1 MKKFLKARFVLVL
14 VLVALLVLGAALHPF
29 FLGPSIK
36 AAVEKIGP
44 RVTQTRITLT
54 KAHVN
59 LFRGVVELEGLQVD
73 NPAGY
78 TTEAVIKVG
87 AVKIRLA
94 PGSVFTDTIRVKQV
108 YISGAEAWY
117 EMGIPSSNVGKLQK
131 QVAEFSGAQEKKAAQ
146 PQASGKPGK
155 KVVIDDLQILG
166 TRVHVGVKGAGGAAL
181 PIPVPNIRKQDLGKE
196 GDGKSIGQMSAEILT
211 AILGGI
217 SDAALSAGKAVGD
230 AGKAVGGAALDG
242 GKAVGGAAVDGVK
255 SLGSGVKS
263 LFGSKP

>member
-1 MKKFLKARFVLVL
+1 MKKPLKACLVL
-14 VLVALLVLGAALHPF
+14 VLCLVGLLVLAVVLHPF
-29 FLGPSIK
+29 YLGPSIK

-44 RVTQTRITLT
+44 RVTQTRISLAR
-54 KAHVN
+54 AHVN
-59 LFRGVVELEGLQVD
+59 LFRGVVELDGLQVD

-78 TTEAVIKVG
+78 TTEAVVKVG

-94 PGSVFTDTIRVKQV
+94 PGSVFTDTIHVKQV
-108 YISGAEAWY
+108 YVSGAEAWY

-131 QVAEFSGAQEKKAAQ
+131 QVAEFGGDQEKKAAQ

-166 TRVHVGVKGAGGAAL
+166 TRVHVGVRGAGGTAL

-211 AILGGI
+211 SILGGI

-230 AGKAVGGAALDG
+230 AGKAVGGAVGDA
-242 GKAVGGAAVDGVK
+242 GKAVGGAVGEAGK

-263 LFGSKP
+263 LFGGKE

>member
-1 MKKFLKARFVLVL
+1 MISKKGLIMKKLLKACMYLVL
-14 VLVALLVLGAALHPF
+14 GLVGLLVLAVVLHPF

-44 RVTQTRITLT
+44 RVTQTRITLAR
-54 KAHVN
+54 AHVN
-59 LFRGVVELEGLQVD
+59 LFRGAVELDGLQVD

-94 PGSVFTDTIRVKQV
+94 PGSVFTDTIHVNQV
-108 YISGAEAWY
+108 YVSGAEAWY

-146 PQASGKPGK
+146 PQAAQPSDKPGK

-166 TRVHVGVKGAGGAAL
+166 TRVHVGVKGTGGTAL
-181 PIPVPNIRKQDLGKE
+181 PIPVPDIRKQDLGKE

-217 SDAALSAGKAVGD
+217 SDAALSAGQAVGD
-230 AGKAVGGAALDG
+230 AGKAVGGAAVDA
-242 GKAVGGAAVDGVK
+242 GKA
-255 SLGSGVKS
+255 LGSGVKS
-263 LFGSKP
+263 LFGGKE